1 MHPSAKTDLESKV
14 SGRSKTHYGLV
25 LSPDF
30 LTPKDPFCICVVSSL
45 SQNMGRGSGD
55 PLILYSD
62 RVLPLFIL
70 AMTILSNCLKE
81 RNTTHLL
88 CFCCYFHFRGQTGGW
103 SPPISSLRKC
113 KQEACCKCL
122 TWNPSISCLGRR
134 EFCSR
139 KGEGKKRDQGST
151 VVQ

>member
-1 MHPSAKTDLESKV
+1 
-14 SGRSKTHYGLV
+14 
-25 LSPDF
+25 
-30 LTPKDPFCICVVSSL
+30 
-45 SQNMGRGSGD
+45 
-55 PLILYSD
+55 
-62 RVLPLFIL
+62 
-70 AMTILSNCLKE
+70 MTIISNCLKE

-139 KGEGKKRDQGST
+139 KGEGNKRDQGST
-151 VVQ
+151 VVQWEVRQTQPPMAREGFLVLPPGRPWAHYLISAWYTAIIKYTLHDEYSFKHFTGITSFNS